1 MPIFLFNY
9 TDKMMHGIFRAITP
23 GTQNINPQG
32 KQCCNIGSLP
42 CMHVDLILYAY
53 MSKQKLASR
62 STCFI
67 AYHPLDVAVCL
78 GDTTYRVMGVAFE
91 TPPTLFWLTG
101 WTSISHTSITRY
113 PAQVKVELF
122 EKCRPIV
129 DRCTASSTQVSRN
142 H

>member
-53 MSKQKLASR
+53 MSKQKLAMSLQG
-62 STCFI
+62 
-67 AYHPLDVAVCL
+67 AH
-78 GDTTYRVMGVAFE
+78 
-91 TPPTLFWLTG
+91 
-101 WTSISHTSITRY
+101 
-113 PAQVKVELF
+113 
-122 EKCRPIV
+122 
-129 DRCTASSTQVSRN
+129 VSL
-142 H
+142 HAIL